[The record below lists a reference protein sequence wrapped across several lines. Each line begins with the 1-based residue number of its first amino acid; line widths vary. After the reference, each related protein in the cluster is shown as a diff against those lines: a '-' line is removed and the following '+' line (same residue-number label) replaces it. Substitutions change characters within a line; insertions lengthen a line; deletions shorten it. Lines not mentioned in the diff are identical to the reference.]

1 MEKASELVR
10 RDRNRS
16 LERGMEILRAFR
28 PGVDLLGNGEL
39 AERTGLSRATVSRL
53 TQTLVDAGFLER
65 DRHQRAYRLAVEVL
79 SLAHAMRS
87 GSPLLK
93 VASPL
98 MRAEA
103 ERLKINVGLAMADR
117 DEMVYLESI
126 RFGKKVTWRNIAMGQ
141 RIPMELTSL
150 GRSWLSTVDEET
162 LQTLMDSF
170 REKHRVGWQS
180 LKREILASIASVREK
195 GYCCVSWQPEV
206 VALAM
211 PVVTKDHPVFV
222 LNMSST
228 TDESPEEVE
237 INLKKPLLDLGS
249 RLRDLIE
256 EL

>member
-1 MEKASELVR
+1 MEEASKPAR

-16 LERGMEILRAFR
+16 VERGMEILRAFR
-28 PGVDLLGNGEL
+28 PGIDLLGNGEL

-65 DRHQRAYRLAVEVL
+65 DRHHRAYRLAIEIL

-87 GSPLLK
+87 GSPILR

-98 MRAEA
+98 MRTEA

-126 RFGKKVTWRNIAMGQ
+126 RFSKKVAWRNIAMGQ

-150 GRSWLSTVDEET
+150 GRAWLATLDDAS
-162 LQTLMDSF
+162 LQTMLSRF
-170 REKHRVGWQS
+170 REKHRDGWQK
-180 LKREILASIASVREK
+180 LKSEILASIASVREK

-206 VALAM
+206 VALAT
-211 PVVTKDHPVFV
+211 PIITADYPVFV
-222 LNMSST
+222 INMSST
-228 TDESPEEVE
+228 TDDPPDEVE
-237 INLKKPLLDLGS
+237 QRLKKTLLDMGS